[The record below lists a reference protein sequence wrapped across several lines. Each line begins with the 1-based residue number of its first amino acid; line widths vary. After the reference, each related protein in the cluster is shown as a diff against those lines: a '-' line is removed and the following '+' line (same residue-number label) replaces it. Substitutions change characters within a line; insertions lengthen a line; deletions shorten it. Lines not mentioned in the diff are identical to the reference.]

1 MDEPNQQ
8 SVHEPYLARH
18 MPKARELLIEQTLV
32 VVPWHDPVVDTNGHC
47 VLSRYVE
54 HFWLPVLGPS
64 ALWILRRI
72 VIGFEE
78 FPGGFEI
85 DVPYMASA
93 VGLSFN
99 AGANSSFTR
108 SLQRCTM
115 FGVAHQIALLPH
127 LTVAVR
133 TTLPPVSQRHLARLP
148 ETLQVAHQQWSAH
161 LTVSP

>member
-8 SVHEPYLARH
+8 SVHEPHAARH
-18 MPKARELLIEQTLV
+18 LPKARELLIEQTLV

-85 DVPYMASA
+85 DVPYMAAA

-115 FGVAHQIALLPH
+115 FGAAQALQGGL
-127 LTVAVR
+127 AVR
-133 TTLPPVSQRHLARLP
+133 
-148 ETLQVAHQQWSAH
+148 
-161 LTVSP
+161 

>member
-115 FGVAHQIALLPH
+115 FGAAQALQGGL
-127 LTVAVR
+127 AVR
-133 TTLPPVSQRHLARLP
+133 QFLPPLSNRQLQRLP
-148 ETLQVAHQQWSAH
+148 RTLRQAHPTAMAQS
-161 LTVSP
+161 SP

>member
-8 SVHEPYLARH
+8 SVHEPHAARH
-18 MPKARELLIEQTLV
+18 MPKARELLIDQTLV

-115 FGVAHQIALLPH
+115 FGAAQALQGGL
-127 LTVAVR
+127 AVR
-133 TTLPPVSQRHLARLP
+133 QFLPTLSNRQLQRLP
-148 ETLQVAHQQWSAH
+148 LTLRQAHPTAMAQS
-161 LTVSP
+161 SP

>member
-1 MDEPNQQ
+1 
-8 SVHEPYLARH
+8 

-99 AGANSSFTR
+99 AGANS
-108 SLQRCTM
+108 
-115 FGVAHQIALLPH
+115 
-127 LTVAVR
+127 
-133 TTLPPVSQRHLARLP
+133 
-148 ETLQVAHQQWSAH
+148 
-161 LTVSP
+161 

>member
-1 MDEPNQQ
+1 MNEPNQQ
-8 SVHEPYLARH
+8 SVHEPHAARH
-18 MPKARELLIEQTLV
+18 LPKARELLIEQTLV

-85 DVPYMASA
+85 DVPYMAAA

-108 SLQRCTM
+108 S
-115 FGVAHQIALLPH
+115 
-127 LTVAVR
+127 
-133 TTLPPVSQRHLARLP
+133 
-148 ETLQVAHQQWSAH
+148 
-161 LTVSP
+161 

>member
-1 MDEPNQQ
+1 
-8 SVHEPYLARH
+8 

-115 FGVAHQIALLPH
+115 FGAAQALQGGL
-127 LTVAVR
+127 AVR
-133 TTLPPVSQRHLARLP
+133 QFLPTLSNRQLQRLP
-148 ETLQVAHQQWSAH
+148 FTLRQAHPTAMAQS
-161 LTVSP
+161 SP

>member
-1 MDEPNQQ
+1 MVMDEPNHLSLHDQR
-8 SVHEPYLARH
+8 VVRRP
-18 MPKARELLIEQTLV
+18 PGARELLVDNTLV

-85 DVPYMASA
+85 DVPYMAAA

-115 FGVAHQIALLPH
+115 FGAAQALQGGL
-127 LTVAVR
+127 AVR
-133 TTLPPVSQRHLARLP
+133 QFLPTLSNRQLQRLP
-148 ETLQVAHQQWSAH
+148 LTLRQAHPKATAQS
-161 LTVSP
+161 SP

>member
-1 MDEPNQQ
+1 MNEPNQQ
-8 SVHEPYLARH
+8 SVHEPHAARH
-18 MPKARELLIEQTLV
+18 LPKARELLIEQTLV

-85 DVPYMASA
+85 DVPYMAAA

-115 FGVAHQIALLPH
+115 LGEAQALQGGL
-127 LTVAVR
+127 AVR
-133 TTLPPVSQRHLARLP
+133 QFLPTLSNRQLQWLP
-148 ETLQVAHQQWSAH
+148 LTLRQAHPTAMAQS
-161 LTVSP
+161 SP